1 MRTSSELH
9 ALRRLS
15 AAIGADAALTQA
27 AGGNTSIKLD
37 GVMWIKASGT
47 WLAHA
52 DNRDIF
58 VPVKLDLLRQ
68 GIDGNDPACETC
80 VDYVDHELNIGNL
93 RPSVETTDNHVARL
107 DQTLATAQF
116 WGGGGPSGRGGFASA
131 GWVAPQPGLSSPR
144 VKVPAEPGLSSPQ
157 VQMPQFRGPQST

>member
-1 MRTSSELH
+1 MGQGRGRRSRAAYQARASSQRSREGASRRFDKTAQMRTSSELH

-52 DNRDIF
+52 GNRDIF

-107 DQTLATAQF
+107 D
-116 WGGGGPSGRGGFASA
+116 
-131 GWVAPQPGLSSPR
+131 
-144 VKVPAEPGLSSPQ
+144 
-157 VQMPQFRGPQST
+157 